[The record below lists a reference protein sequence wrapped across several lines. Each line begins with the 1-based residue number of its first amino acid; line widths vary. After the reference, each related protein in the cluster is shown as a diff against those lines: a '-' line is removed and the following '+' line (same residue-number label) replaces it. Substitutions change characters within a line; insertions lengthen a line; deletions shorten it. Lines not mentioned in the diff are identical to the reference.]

1 MVVTSEV
8 PNEDLRMILNDR
20 YVKVRFLY
28 DTMIP
33 VAMVRDNDLICNYRV
48 CGQACI
54 VGKAFH

>member
-28 DTMIP
+28 DTMIQ
-33 VAMVRDNDLICNYRV
+33 VAMVGDNNFICNCRV
-48 CGQACI
+48 CAQACI